1 MSNVTDQCRD
11 TKKLNKLVQI
21 MLAAAVAEIKAKGV
35 NPLVIETY
43 RTRERQNY
51 LYGQGRTRAQCLAA
65 GVPATYARP
74 GATQVTWTL
83 NSIHC
88 LKKAVD
94 VIPVRKG
101 KAIWNAADKDTQ
113 TIIAVMEKY
122 GFESG
127 ANWSKS
133 PDSPHFQVKAT
144 FTSVFDQSHNTTYVT
159 KAIQRALKTKGFY
172 NGAIDGKWGSS
183 TTKAVNAFRKA
194 NKWTQNGKIGKVGL
208 KKLLKCL

>member
-1 MSNVTDQCRD
+1 MSNTDQCRD

-21 MLAAAVAEIKAKGV
+21 MLAAALAEIKAKGV

-51 LYGQGRTRAQCLAA
+51 LYGQGRTKAQCLAA
-65 GVPATYARP
+65 GVPAAYARP

-122 GFESG
+122 GFEPG

-133 PDSPHFQVKAT
+133 PDSPHFQVKGDFGTA
-144 FTSVFDQSHNTTYVT
+144 FCQEHTTTHVT
-159 KAIQRALKTKGFY
+159 KTIQRALKPKGFY
-172 NGAIDGKWGSS
+172 NGAIDGKWDST
-183 TTKAVNAFRKA
+183 TTKAVNAFRKS
-194 NKWTQNGKIGKVGL
+194 NKWTKNGKVGKVGL

>member
-1 MSNVTDQCRD
+1 MSNTDQCRD

-21 MLAAAVAEIKAKGV
+21 MLATALAEIKAKGV

-51 LYGQGRTRAQCLAA
+51 LYGHGRTRAQCLAA

-122 GFESG
+122 GFEPGS
-127 ANWSKS
+127 NWSKS

-172 NGAIDGKWGSS
+172 HAEIDGKWGSS

>member
-1 MSNVTDQCRD
+1 MSNTDQCRD

-21 MLAAAVAEIKAKGV
+21 MLAAALAEIKAKGV

-51 LYGQGRTRAQCLAA
+51 LYGQGRTKAQCLAA

-83 NSIHC
+83 NSMHC

-94 VIPVRKG
+94 IIPVRKG

-122 GFESG
+122 GFEAG

-133 PDSPHFQVKAT
+133 PDSPHFQVIAT
-144 FTSVFDQSHNTTYVT
+144 FTSVFDQSHNTIYVT

-172 NGAIDGKWGSS
+172 NGAIDGKWGST
-183 TTKAVNAFRKA
+183 TTKAVNAFRKS
-194 NKWTQNGKIGKVGL
+194 NKWTKNGKVGKVGL

>member
-1 MSNVTDQCRD
+1 MSNTDQCRD

-21 MLAAAVAEIKAKGV
+21 MLAAALAEIKAKGV

-43 RTRERQNY
+43 RTRDRQNY

-65 GVPATYARP
+65 GVPAAYARP

-101 KAIWNAADKDTQ
+101 KAIWNAADKDTK

-122 GFESG
+122 GFEPG

-133 PDSPHFQVKAT
+133 PDSPHFQVKGDFGT
-144 FTSVFDQSHNTTYVT
+144 VFCQGHTTTHVMKT
-159 KAIQRALKTKGFY
+159 IQRALKTKGFY
-172 NGAIDGKWGSS
+172 NGAIDGKWGSA
-183 TTKAVNAFRKA
+183 TTKAVNAFRKS
-194 NKWTQNGKIGKVGL
+194 NKWTSNGKVGKVGL

>member
-1 MSNVTDQCRD
+1 MSNVTDQCRN

-21 MLAAAVAEIKAKGV
+21 MLAAALAEIKAKGV

-51 LYGQGRTRAQCLAA
+51 LYGQGRTRTQCLAA
-65 GVPATYARP
+65 GVPAAYARP
-74 GATQVTWTL
+74 GMVQITWTL

-94 VIPVRKG
+94 VVPVRKG
-101 KAIWNAADKDTQ
+101 EAIWNAADKDTQ

-122 GFESG
+122 GFEPG

-133 PDSPHFQVKAT
+133 PDSPHFQVKGD
-144 FTSVFDQSHNTTYVT
+144 FGSVFCQGHTTTHVT
-159 KAIQRALKTKGFY
+159 KTIQRALTTKGFY
-172 NGAIDGKWGSS
+172 NGAIDGKGGSA
-183 TTKAVNAFRKA
+183 TTKAVNAFRKS
-194 NKWTQNGKIGKVGL
+194 NKWTKNGKIGKVGL

>member
-1 MSNVTDQCRD
+1 MSNTDQCRN

-21 MLAAAVAEIKAKGV
+21 MLAAALAEIKAKGV
-35 NPLVIETY
+35 TPLVIETY

-51 LYGQGRTRAQCLAA
+51 LYGQGRTRTQCLAV
-65 GVPATYARP
+65 GVPAAYARP

-101 KAIWNAADKDTQ
+101 KAIWNAADQDTQ

-122 GFESG
+122 GFEPG

-133 PDSPHFQVKAT
+133 PDSPHFQVKGDFGT
-144 FTSVFDQSHNTTYVT
+144 VFCQGHTTTHVT
-159 KAIQRALKTKGFY
+159 KTIQRALKTKGFY
-172 NGAIDGKWGSS
+172 NGAIDGKWGSA
-183 TTKAVNAFRKA
+183 TTKAVNAFRKS
-194 NKWTQNGKIGKVGL
+194 NKWTKNGKIGKVGL
-208 KKLLKCL
+208 KRLLKCL

>member
-1 MSNVTDQCRD
+1 MSNTDQCRD

-21 MLAAAVAEIKAKGV
+21 MLAAALAEIKAKGV

-51 LYGQGRTRAQCLAA
+51 LYGQGRTKAQCLAA
-65 GVPATYARP
+65 GVPATYACP

-83 NSIHC
+83 NSMHC

-94 VIPVRKG
+94 IIPVRKG

-122 GFESG
+122 GFEAG

-133 PDSPHFQVKAT
+133 PDSH
-144 FTSVFDQSHNTTYVT
+144 
-159 KAIQRALKTKGFY
+159 I
-172 NGAIDGKWGSS
+172 
-183 TTKAVNAFRKA
+183 FR
-194 NKWTQNGKIGKVGL
+194 
-208 KKLLKCL
+208 

>member
-1 MSNVTDQCRD
+1 MSNTDQCRD

-21 MLAAAVAEIKAKGV
+21 MLATALAEIKAKGV

-51 LYGQGRTRAQCLAA
+51 LYGQGRTRAQCLTA
-65 GVPATYARP
+65 GVPAAYARP

-113 TIIAVMEKY
+113 TIIEVMEKY
-122 GFESG
+122 GFEPG

-133 PDSPHFQVKAT
+133 PDSPHFQVKGD
-144 FTSVFDQSHNTTYVT
+144 FGSVFCQGHTTTHVT
-159 KAIQRALKTKGFY
+159 KTIQRALKTKGFY
-172 NGAIDGKWGSS
+172 NGSIDGKWGSA
-183 TTKAVNAFRKA
+183 TTKAVNAFRKS
-194 NKWTQNGKIGKVGL
+194 NKWTKNGNVGKVGL

>member
-1 MSNVTDQCRD
+1 MSNVTDQCRN

-21 MLAAAVAEIKAKGV
+21 MLAAALAEIKAKGV

-65 GVPATYARP
+65 GVPAAYARP
-74 GATQVTWTL
+74 GMAQITWTL

-94 VIPVRKG
+94 VVPIRKG
-101 KAIWNAADKDTQ
+101 EAIWNAADKDTQ
-113 TIIAVMEKY
+113 IIIAVMEKY
-122 GFESG
+122 GFEPG
-127 ANWSKS
+127 ANWEKS
-133 PDSPHFQVKAT
+133 PDSPHYQVKGN
-144 FTSVFDQSHNTTYVT
+144 FKSVFDQSHNTTYVT
-159 KAIQRALKTKGFY
+159 KTIQKALKTKGFY
-172 NGAIDGKWGSS
+172 NGAIDGKWGSA
-183 TTKAVNAFRKA
+183 TTKAVNVFRKS
-194 NKWTQNGKIGKVGL
+194 NRWTRNGKIGKVGL